1 MRAIWASLRLLLL
14 AICLSVGSLVAAQG
28 SGVARL
34 AGAYL
39 HGQQT
44 AAPKC
49 ADVYFL
55 GARGAGET
63 DGSFGGL
70 GPEVARIESVSR
82 RVLGAGHIAMQSF
95 ADHYSAGSVNELKP
109 TSYEVSL
116 FKKHP
121 AEARRYWYSH
131 NVARYISGINQG
143 IAGAVRQAKAIH
155 ARCKR
160 ALLILAGYSQG
171 AIVMHQAELRLA
183 ENHYSGIL
191 RQVASTV
198 LLGDGARISRTAA
211 KEFGTAAR
219 AAAGILTR
227 LGRDSGKDVGQP
239 ATTADI
245 CNAGDAVCDFGV
257 SRILHWSVAIRTHTS
272 YALRHRNGT
281 YTYDPALTQAA
292 MWAAGIAG
300 GRFASTAWTL
310 VAVPVPGG
318 RFLHLRSVAC
328 GSASS
333 CVAVGDY
340 TDSSGDGEGLL
351 ATLSGTTWKAATA
364 PLPPGASP
372 SGSLSSVAC
381 ASASSCVAVG
391 TYSGGALLETLSG
404 TTWTPTVA
412 PVPATAA
419 ASPNATLSSVSCAS
433 AASCVA
439 VGQYTDSSGNYQGL
453 IDVLSGTTWKP
464 VSAPVPAGVT
474 SGGDL
479 TSVACASATSCTAV
493 GDHLVVTLSGT
504 TWTSTV
510 APLPADA
517 FRSDSTALLAA
528 VACRSESSCVAAG
541 SYPGPLGFGEA
552 LLEARSGAKWRP
564 VKAPLPADAEP
575 DGAFL
580 YSVACPSASSCV
592 AVGYYSDPLNQVL
605 VETLSG
611 ATWAPSTPLP
621 ADAGPVKDDSNVL
634 SSVACTPTFACVA
647 IGEYRNSSGNIAGL
661 LEIRS
666 GTAWTPTTMPF
677 AAGLGTSP
685 TSVAC
690 ASAALCVAADGNSP
704 PGKSEAL
711 LFMGPG

>member
-1 MRAIWASLRLLLL
+1 MRVIWASLWLLMSASLL
-14 AICLSVGSLVAAQG
+14 STGSQVAAP
-28 SGVARL
+28 SSV
-34 AGAYL
+34 
-39 HGQQT
+39 T

-63 DGSFGGL
+63 VGSFGGL
-70 GPEVARIESVSR
+70 GPEVARIEAVSR
-82 RVLGAGHIAMQSF
+82 RVLAAGHIAMQSF
-95 ADHYSAGSVNELKP
+95 ADHYAVGPVSELRP
-109 TSYEVSL
+109 TSYEISL

-121 AEARRYWYSH
+121 SEAKRYWYSH
-131 NVARYISGINQG
+131 NVTRYISGINQG
-143 IAGAVRQAKAIH
+143 ITNAVRQAKSIH
-155 ARCKR
+155 ARCNR

-183 ENHYSGIL
+183 ENHDSGVL

-198 LLGDGARISRTAA
+198 LLGDGARIPRTAA
-211 KEFGTAAR
+211 EEFGTSVR
-219 AAAGILTR
+219 AAAGMLTW
-227 LGRDSGKDVGQP
+227 LGRDSGKDVRQP

-245 CNAGDAVCDFGV
+245 CNAGDAVCDFSV
-257 SRILHWSVAIRTHTS
+257 SRILHWSVAIHTHTS
-272 YALRHRNGT
+272 YAVRHKNGT
-281 YTYDPALTQAA
+281 YTYKPALTQAA
-292 MWAAGIAG
+292 MWTAGIAG
-300 GRFASTAWTL
+300 GRFASTAWRL
-310 VAVPVPGG
+310 VAVPVPSAQ
-318 RFLHLRSVAC
+318 FLQMRSVAC

-333 CVAVGDY
+333 CVAVGD
-340 TDSSGDGEGLL
+340 GVL

-364 PLPPGASP
+364 PLPPGAS
-372 SGSLSSVAC
+372 SGGYFYSVAC
-381 ASASSCVAVG
+381 GSASSCVAVG
-391 TYSGGALLETLSG
+391 TYPGGGLLETLSG
-404 TTWTPTVA
+404 TAWTPTVA

-419 ASPNATLSSVSCAS
+419 ASPNAILFSVSCAS

-439 VGQYTDSSGNYQGL
+439 VGQYTDSSGNYEGL
-453 IDVLSGTTWKP
+453 IDVLSGTTWTS

-474 SGGDL
+474 NGSL
-479 TSVACASATSCTAV
+479 NSVACASATSCTAV

-517 FRSDSTALLAA
+517 FRSDSAALLTA
-528 VACRSESSCVAAG
+528 VACGSESSCVAAG

-552 LLEARSGAKWRP
+552 LLEVRSGANWRP

-575 DGAFL
+575 DGSSL

-592 AVGYYSDPLNQVL
+592 AVGYYSDSPGGGPALDQVL

-611 ATWAPSTPLP
+611 ATWTPGAPLP
-621 ADAGPVKDDSNVL
+621 TDAGVVTDDSNVL
-634 SSVACTPTFACVA
+634 SSVACAPTFACVA
-647 IGEYRNSSGNIAGL
+647 IGEYRNSSGDIAGL

-666 GTAWTPTTMPF
+666 GTAWTPAAMPF
-677 AAGLGTSP
+677 AVGIATSA

-690 ASAALCVAADGNSP
+690 PSAAFCVAVGGNSP

-711 LFMGPG
+711 LSMGPG